1 MSYMEDEVLAYK
13 APLYGRRTAQMK
25 IEPFSFKESCLFLDG
40 FSSEEQALLYGMVGG
55 TPQYLQQIDKNLS
68 VEENLKCTFLNT
80 SSSLFEEPENLLKQ
94 EIREASTYNAILF
107 AITSGASK
115 LSEIANKVGEPNS
128 TCSNYLTNLIRL
140 GLVKKEIPYGQK
152 ESGKKSLYSIQ
163 DPLSRFW
170 FRFVAPNRSLIE
182 KGAKEI
188 VFKRIK
194 PHLSEFMGAVFEEI
208 CKQYLWNKMLK
219 GESPIEF
226 SELSRWW
233 GTDNKRKIQAEV
245 DIVGAESREKGL

>member
-13 APLYGRRTAQMK
+13 APLYDRRTAQMK

-80 SSSLFEEPENLLKQ
+80 SSALFEEPENLLKQ

-152 ESGKKSLYSIQ
+152 NNRGK
-163 DPLSRFW
+163 
-170 FRFVAPNRSLIE
+170 NRSTVSKILFLGSGSALSLLTAHLL
-182 KGAKEI
+182 KKEQ
-188 VFKRIK
+188 KR
-194 PHLSEFMGAVFEEI
+194 S
-208 CKQYLWNKMLK
+208 
-219 GESPIEF
+219 F
-226 SELSRWW
+226 SNVS
-233 GTDNKRKIQAEV
+233 NHI
-245 DIVGAESREKGL
+245 